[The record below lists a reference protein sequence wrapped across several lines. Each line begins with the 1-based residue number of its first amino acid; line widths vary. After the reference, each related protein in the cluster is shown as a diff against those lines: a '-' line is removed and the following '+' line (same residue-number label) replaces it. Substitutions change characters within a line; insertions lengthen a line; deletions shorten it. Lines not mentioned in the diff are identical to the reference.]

1 MFEDLSGK
9 FGKLKMPEGSLIKK
23 LERIKKSSETSYGKG
38 SSPTLFPDVIEQL
51 RRAPEEISRKI
62 EEVVSAKTEAIKA
75 NSEAVKNLESQ
86 ITKIDQSIGS
96 SKKDTEGFKNRLDK
110 IDETVLELLSL
121 YEVVSSTVNPFIG
134 DKNNPMN
141 EKIAEIEKKM
151 NELGTKNPELPL
163 NLIGD
168 METKFKGL
176 ENNIEELKKIVES
189 KPIDENALVEKVALM
204 VVERIK
210 PQSSQKPIYGGMPQQ
225 SYQVQQPNQVQQP
238 YQVQQLNQVQQPY
251 QVQQPPRAPPYY
263 ANAQQVAPQNF
274 EEEGGQGVR
283 LSYLDTR
290 PETSI
295 ILLNWIEFL
304 MEKVGRNNL
313 FDVLEYYMEI
323 GWISEDVSSKM
334 MAYASGIDY
343 FVERPS
349 WKLLPEDHTKSLLF
363 IEQLRGRKVDKMLF
377 SRLERDV
384 DKIIRSSTS
393 EVTVH

>member
-9 FGKLKMPEGSLIKK
+9 FGKFKMPEGSLIRK
-23 LERIKKSSETSYGKG
+23 LERIKKSSETPGGRGG
-38 SSPTLFPDVIEQL
+38 SATLFPDVIEQL

-62 EEVVSAKTEAIKA
+62 EEVVSAKTELIKA
-75 NSEAVKNLESQ
+75 NSEAVKNLEAQ
-86 ITKIDQSIGS
+86 MLKIDQAVS
-96 SKKDTEGFKNRLDK
+96 SNKKGTEEFKQRLDK

-134 DKNNPMN
+134 DKNNPIN
-141 EKIAEIEKKM
+141 EKISEIEKRIEEVSHK
-151 NELGTKNPELPL
+151 TPEVPP
-163 NLIGD
+163 NLMVD
-168 METKFKGL
+168 FETKFINFNEKL
-176 ENNIEELKKIVES
+176 EELKKTVES
-189 KPIDENALVEKVALM
+189 KAIDENALVEKIATM

-210 PQSSQKPIYGGMPQQ
+210 PQPRQRPMRAGMPAL
-225 SYQVQQPNQVQQP
+225 S
-238 YQVQQLNQVQQPY
+238 QL
-251 QVQQPPRAPPYY
+251 QQPPQSQQPFQ
-263 ANAQQVAPQNF
+263 AQQTAHYAVAQQPAPQYF
-274 EEEGGQGVR
+274 EEDEGQEVR
-283 LSYLDTR
+283 LSYLDNR

-313 FDVLEYYMEI
+313 FDVLEYYIEI
-323 GWISEDVSSKM
+323 GWISEEVSSKM

-363 IEQLRGRKVDKMLF
+363 IEQLRGKKVDKMLF

-384 DKIIRSSTS
+384 DKIIRSSS

>member
-9 FGKLKMPEGSLIKK
+9 FGKLKMPEGSLIRK
-23 LERIKKSSETSYGKG
+23 LERIKKSSETPGGRGG
-38 SSPTLFPDVIEQL
+38 SATLFPDVIEQL

-62 EEVVSAKTEAIKA
+62 EEVVSAKTELIKA
-75 NSEAVKNLESQ
+75 NSEAVKNLEAQ
-86 ITKIDQSIGS
+86 MLKIDQSVS
-96 SKKDTEGFKNRLDK
+96 SNKKGTEEFKQRLDK

-134 DKNNPMN
+134 DKNNPIN
-141 EKIAEIEKKM
+141 EKISEIEKRIEEVSHK
-151 NELGTKNPELPL
+151 TPEVPP
-163 NLIGD
+163 NLMVD
-168 METKFKGL
+168 FETKFINFNEKL
-176 ENNIEELKKIVES
+176 EELKKTVES
-189 KPIDENALVEKVALM
+189 KAIDENALVEKVVAM

-210 PQSSQKPIYGGMPQQ
+210 PQPRQRPMRAGMPMA
-225 SYQVQQPNQVQQP
+225 YQIQQPLQQAQQQP
-238 YQVQQLNQVQQPY
+238 QAQPF
-251 QVQQPPRAPPYY
+251 Q
-263 ANAQQVAPQNF
+263 AQQTAHYAVAQQTAPQYF
-274 EEEGGQGVR
+274 EEDEGMEVR
-283 LSYLDTR
+283 LSYLDNR

-313 FDVLEYYMEI
+313 FDVLEYYIEI
-323 GWISEDVSSKM
+323 GWISEEVSSKM

-363 IEQLRGRKVDKMLF
+363 IEQLRGKKVDKMLF

-384 DKIIRSSTS
+384 EKIIRSSS